1 MSRPAN
7 KASIA
12 PNSTPGWPSRSEI
25 PALTLSQS
33 TPFALY
39 APSGAPRGQGATPFG
54 APEGVRAAHTQGA
67 PEGVSA
73 GARKRVEAE
82 RSGGG
87 AVELSGGSMT
97 GTAGQMLVFS
107 QLKQVLGLPVS
118 FSGYGG
124 VGISG
129 ATGPMDGL

>member
-1 MSRPAN
+1 MEPLRIASPYTPLRP
-7 KASIA
+7 
-12 PNSTPGWPSRSEI
+12 
-25 PALTLSQS
+25 L
-33 TPFALY
+33 
-39 APSGAPRGQGATPFG
+39 QGATPF
-54 APEGVRAAHTQGA
+54 GA